1 MNYNA
6 LLDCPYP
13 FEDISEMPYY
23 AEKISRLFLKLHP
36 TKEASQFLINSE
48 IKIHPPT
55 LMSWS
60 LVG

>member
-13 FEDISEMPYY
+13 FEDISEMAYY
-23 AEKISRLFLKLHP
+23 AEKISRFCWKLRP

-48 IKIHPPT
+48 IKIHPT
-55 LMSWS
+55 LMMS
-60 LVG
+60 